1 MSGLFLSPSHVAFQP
16 MYSSGRM
23 RFEPMHSVA
32 AALGIPML
40 KSCSRFFLLIAL
52 AALIGSC
59 SRPNPGLL
67 ELQRSR
73 EAVRAAR
80 SWQYGTTVQLPTG
93 PWVVLL
99 LTSVECPGRIDRAV
113 MMHDAQNSSVH
124 EISFDG
130 TYYSQSGGSAWSS
143 KPAPSPKAVNCGQGP
158 SLVWD
163 GILYD
168 DLDAIQ
174 RTGEIRRGATAKAD
188 DVSCV
193 WWEVAPSRGA
203 PPHYSVC
210 VGEGDHLPRIVRS
223 RERDTNYVYSFT
235 RWNTTTVSLPAGL
248 TLPKK

>member
-1 MSGLFLSPSHVAFQP
+1 
-16 MYSSGRM
+16 MYSIRRM
-23 RFEPMHSVA
+23 PFEPAHSVA
-32 AALGIPML
+32 AALGISMP
-40 KSCSRFFLLIAL
+40 KSCARFFLVIAL
-52 AALIGSC
+52 AGSIGSC

-93 PWVVLL
+93 QWVVLL
-99 LTSVECPGRIDRAV
+99 LTSVECPARIDRAI

-130 TYYSQSGGSAWSS
+130 TYYSQSGGGAWSS
-143 KPAPSPKAVNCGQGP
+143 KPAPSPKVINCGQGP

-163 GILYD
+163 GMLYD
-168 DLDAIQ
+168 DLDAVG
-174 RTGEIRRGATAKAD
+174 RTGEIRRGASARAD

-203 PPHYSVC
+203 APHYSVC
-210 VGEGDHLPRIVRS
+210 VGEGDHLPHIARS

-235 RWNTTTVSLPAGL
+235 GWNTTTVSLPSGL
-248 TLPKK
+248 LLPTK